1 MRLGDSSRGVAHR
14 VFGKQIAAQLRAI
27 TDLRRD
33 RGTPTWQNVGA
44 ACTVARSGGL
54 CTALNNQLR
63 IFIDFPIA
71 DVNSEGF
78 SGVMYLDDVQISP
91 P

>member
-1 MRLGDSSRGVAHR
+1 
-14 VFGKQIAAQLRAI
+14 
-27 TDLRRD
+27 
-33 RGTPTWQNVGA
+33 VGA